1 MGFSCGIVGLP
12 NVGKSTL
19 FNALTTSHVPA
30 ENFPFCTK
38 EKNVGIVS
46 VPDQRLQQLAPF
58 APSARIVPTT
68 MEFVD
73 IAGLVEGA
81 SKGEGLGNQFL
92 GHVAEVEAIAHVVR
106 CFEKDDIVHVYG
118 RVDPIRD
125 IEVINTELILRDMDL
140 LQKWLSRNE
149 KAAKSGADKKL
160 RETVALIA
168 KFAESLNQGIP
179 IREVP
184 LSAEEALAA
193 GELHVGTLTSKPL
206 FYVAN
211 VSEDDLKN
219 PSDRVKKL
227 KEWCLA
233 RKSPLVTIS
242 SQVEAELCDL
252 PEEERRAF
260 MKALGMPVSGL
271 EQLIKTGYEF
281 LGLITF
287 FTFGDKEI
295 RAWTIPKGIQA
306 PQAGGKIHSDFERG
320 FIAAETTSFDDFIKS
335 GGEQQA
341 RAQGKVRLEGK
352 NYTVQDGDI
361 ITFRFNV

>member
-19 FNALTTSHVPA
+19 FNALTASHVPA

-38 EKNVGIVS
+38 DKNVGIVF
-46 VPDQRLQQLAPF
+46 VPDGRLQQLAPF
-58 APSARIVPTT
+58 APKAKIVPTT

-92 GHVAEVEAIAHVVR
+92 AHVAEVEAIAHVVR
-106 CFEKDDIVHVYG
+106 CFEKDDIIHVYG
-118 RVDPIRD
+118 DVDPIRD
-125 IEVINTELILRDMDL
+125 IEVINTELLLRDIDL

-149 KAAKSGADKKL
+149 KAAKSGTDKKL
-160 RETVALIA
+160 KEAAALIT
-168 KFAESLNQGIP
+168 KWGESLNQGVP
-179 IREVP
+179 IREVS
-184 LSAEEALAA
+184 LSVEEKMAA
-193 GELHVGTLTSKPL
+193 KELHAGTLTSKPL

-211 VSEDDLKN
+211 VSEEDLKN

-227 KEWCLA
+227 REWCLE
-233 RKSPLVTIS
+233 RKSPLITIS

-252 PEEERRAF
+252 AEEERRAF
-260 MKALGMPVSGL
+260 MKELGMPVSGL

-295 RAWTIPKGIQA
+295 RAWTLPKGIQA

-320 FIAAETTSFDDFIKS
+320 FIAAETTRFSDFIEC
-335 GGEQQA
+335 GGEQGS

-361 ITFRFNV
+361 ITFRFSV